1 MARFIPIDKLSKLR
15 EAAKNGDVSARKIL
29 DMQMGGED
37 FGSLLDEYFQQKPVQ
52 EAPVKGNLETQSL
65 PKGKSNLEKFLE
77 FNNVTKDSPDYES
90 FVEDFYREFPNEK
103 PDAKPEMVENPVEQI
118 EDDKDGFDSIIRDL
132 IKDETDAI
140 DEYSK
145 AITKLMNNEHL
156 DEIQKRRVIARLKE
170 IRGDEEEHFH
180 QLNELLKM
188 NGDEE
193 VAKENE

>member
-1 MARFIPIDKLSKLR
+1 MKFIPIEKMSKLR

-29 DMQMGGED
+29 DMQMSGGD
-37 FGSLLDEYFQQKPVQ
+37 FGSLLDEYFQPKPVQ
-52 EAPVKGNLETQSL
+52 EAPVKDNFETQSL

-132 IKDETDAI
+132 MKDETDAI
-140 DEYSK
+140 EEYSK
-145 AITKLMNNEHL
+145 AITKIMNSEEL
-156 DEIQKRRVIARLKE
+156 DEIHKRRVIARLKE
-170 IRGDEEEHFH
+170 IRGDEEQHFA
-180 QLNELLKM
+180 QLGELLKK
-188 NGDEE
+188 DEPE
-193 VAKENE
+193 AGE